1 MFPFLG
7 SIWPCNPPSILSCE
21 LGAARVVAVNQQL
34 QDRHFYDKG
43 VKDLYNLKLWWNKSK
58 KKTHLEVQFE
68 VKQGVWL
75 RVQQ

>member
-43 VKDLYNLKLWWNKSK
+43 VKDLYNLKL
-58 KKTHLEVQFE
+58 
-68 VKQGVWL
+68 
-75 RVQQ
+75 